1 MADTSYMA
9 RKSVA
14 DIVGSADAEG
24 GHSLSKTLGA
34 TSITAMGIGAII
46 GAGIFVLTGTAAA
59 QFAGP
64 SIILSFVL
72 GGIAC
77 AFVGLCYSELAAML
91 PVCGSSYTYTY
102 ATLGEIF
109 AWIIGWDLILE
120 YAMGAATVAVGW
132 SGYIVS
138 LLHNVGINIPPTLA
152 AAPGTVIKLADGTT
166 ATGLVN
172 LPAVLIIAILTTML
186 VLGTK
191 ESARL
196 NNIMVAVKLVVVV
209 AFIALGVFFIKP
221 ANWHPFIP
229 ANTGEFGNFGTSGIL
244 RGSAVVFFAFI
255 GFDAVSTAAQEAK
268 MPQRDMPIGILGSL
282 IICTLLYILV
292 AGVLTGLVPY
302 AELNVPDPIAK
313 GVDAIGLNW
322 FSILIKIGALTGLTT
337 VILVPLYG
345 QSRIFFTMSQDGL
358 LPPLFARVHPRLQT
372 PHLSQIMI
380 GTIVAIVAALTPIS
394 VLGEM
399 VSIGTLFAFILVCGA
414 VIYLRRSDSDASR
427 PFRAPGVPIVP
438 ILGILFCLL
447 LMAGLPLVTWVRL
460 VVWLV
465 IGMTIYLSYGRN
477 HSKLRYPERQ

>member
-14 DIVGSADAEG
+14 DIVASAEG
-24 GHSLSKTLGA
+24 GERHLSKSLGA
-34 TSITAMGIGAII
+34 LSITAMGIGAII

-64 SIILSFVL
+64 GIILSFVL

-102 ATLGEIF
+102 ATLGELF

-138 LLHNVGINIPPTLA
+138 LLRNVGISIPPTLA
-152 AAPGTVIKLADGTT
+152 AAPGTTVTLADGSTV
-166 ATGLVN
+166 AGVVN
-172 LPAVLIIAILTTML
+172 LPAVFIIAVLTTML

-196 NNIMVAVKLVVVV
+196 NNIMVAIKLTVVV
-209 AFIALGVFFIKP
+209 AFIAIGAFFIHP

-229 ANTGEFGNFGTSGIL
+229 QNTGQFGNFGASGIL

-255 GFDAVSTAAQEAK
+255 GFDAVSTAAQE
-268 MPQRDMPIGILGSL
+268 GSL
-282 IICTLLYILV
+282 VICTVLYIAV

-313 GVDAIGLNW
+313 GVDVIGVTW
-322 FSILIKIGALTGLTT
+322 FSVLIKIGALTGLTT
-337 VILVPLYG
+337 VILVLLYG

-358 LPPLFARVHPRLQT
+358 LPHLFARVHPRLQT
-372 PHLSQIMI
+372 PHLSQMMI
-380 GTIVAIVAALTPIS
+380 GAIVAVVAAFTPIN

-399 VSIGTLFAFILVCGA
+399 VSIGTLFAFVLVCGA
-414 VIYLRRSDSDASR
+414 VIYLRRSDADASR
-427 PFRAPGVPIVP
+427 PFRAPGVPVIP

-447 LMAGLPLVTWVRL
+447 LMVGLPLITWLRL
-460 VVWLV
+460 FVWLV
-465 IGMTIYLSYGRN
+465 IGLVIYGLYGRN
-477 HSKLRYPERQ
+477 HSRLRHPERAPDL